1 MTIGSFSVKNPVLIN
16 IVMVFVLVIG
26 VVSVLRLPREQFSE
40 IPFFFVFITVP
51 YPGVAAEDVEQSVT
65 VPIENE
71 IAGLDSIDQVRSFTS
86 EGFSQV
92 QIQFD
97 QGIDDDE
104 FAALLQEVRNRFA
117 NLELP
122 DGTLQATI
130 DDFSSNDFLPV
141 VEVVLSG
148 SVPYGQLLRAAETLE
163 GRLTSIP
170 DLASVTLVGARERR
184 ISIELDRDRIE
195 ALGVSIDEVVGA
207 VRAQNITVP
216 GGTLRTGEREFLV
229 RTVGQVSGSVDF
241 ENVVL
246 RRVADGVVRIGDVAR
261 VEQGFDANGTSSR
274 FNGRPAITLRVAKVP
289 GGSSIGVIDAVRD
302 RSARFARTMPGGIAL
317 DFINDSSIQIRDSL
331 KVLVWNALFGLV
343 LLVVILLL
351 FIGVRNA
358 LMTALGIPLTFAV
371 SFIALNLAGDTLNG
385 NTLFALV
392 LVLGLIV
399 DHAIVIVENSFRLQH
414 ETGLSRRDA
423 AIRGVDQVIVPVIAA
438 TATTVAAFLPLTFL
452 PGIIGRFLR
461 VVPITVSIA
470 LIASTFEAAVFLPS
484 HFADWPGGTA
494 RRGISIAGLQTRF
507 RRLGRR
513 WYARRW
519 SVIRLSLAAL
529 GVGIGLV
536 LFVEQDLFA
545 AEESTLYF
553 IDIDMPSGT
562 PPEATGR
569 FVARYEE
576 RLLPLVGNGE
586 VVAFNAFIGFRGD
599 ASGNQNRSNIAQIVV
614 DLTERDEG
622 RTRSIDRIMAEAQQL
637 TRDIPGADSIRF
649 SKQQSGPPTDPP
661 VVFRLFGDSLT
672 DLAEVARAIELQ
684 LLQNPDLIN
693 VRDNLD
699 AGTPELRIV
708 VDEQRAAGLG
718 LSTQEVGG
726 FLRAAIDG
734 IDAGSVFSDNRET
747 DVLVGYGHDDRV
759 SVADLIQYKI
769 PTGDGRQIAFG
780 TVASLETATALGTIR
795 RLDGKREVTVSADTI
810 GDIDT
815 RAIDTAIARLFT
827 DELAPRYPDVELDV
841 RGQFADIAE
850 TLQGILRVFLVGVF
864 LIYLILA
871 TQFNS
876 YAQPLLVL
884 LTVPFAFVGVV
895 VYLVVSGSPLST
907 VVVYAAVA
915 LAGIA
920 VNDTIVLVSFAN
932 ELVAGGTA
940 RAEAITEAAVL
951 RLRPIL
957 LTSLTT
963 IAGLLPT
970 ALGLGGRSV
979 VWGPMARTIIFGLT
993 FSTLTTLVIVPSFY
1007 GALYDVRRFFTVRV
1021 FGGARPPTAHREPR
1035 V

>member
-26 VVSVLRLPREQFSE
+26 VLSLSRLPREQFSE

-65 VPIENE
+65 VPIETE
-71 IAGLDSIDQVRSFTS
+71 IAGLGSVDQVRSFTS
-86 EGFSQV
+86 EGFAQV

-97 QGIDDDE
+97 QGISDDE
-104 FAALLQEVRNRFA
+104 FDSLLQEVRNRFA
-117 NLELP
+117 NIELP

-130 DDFSSNDFLPV
+130 DDFSTNDFLPV

-148 SVPYGQLLRAAETLE
+148 SVPYGQLLQTAEDLKD
-163 GRLTSIP
+163 RLANIP
-170 DLASVTLVGARERR
+170 DLSSITLVGARERQ
-184 ISIELDRDRIE
+184 ISIELERDRLE
-195 ALGVSIDEVVGA
+195 ARGVSIDEVVRA

-229 RTVGQVSGSVDF
+229 RTVGRITSGVDF

-246 RRVADGVVRIGDVAR
+246 RRAPDGVVRIGDVAR
-261 VEQGFDANGTSSR
+261 VEQGFDADGTSSR

-302 RSARFARTMPGGIAL
+302 RSAQFVRTLPRGIAL

-331 KVLVWNALFGLV
+331 DVLVWNALFGLA

-358 LMTALGIPLTFAV
+358 LMTALGIPLTFAI
-371 SFIALNLAGDTLNG
+371 SFVALNLTGDTLNG

-414 ETGLSRRDA
+414 TEGLSRRAA

-461 VVPITVSIA
+461 IVPITVSIA

-494 RRGISIAGLQTRF
+494 RGGISITGLQNRF

-513 WYARRW
+513 CYARRW
-519 SVIRLSLAAL
+519 AVIGLSLAAL
-529 GVGIGLV
+529 VVGIGMV
-536 LFVEQDLFA
+536 FFVEQDLFA

-553 IDIDMPSGT
+553 IDIDMPPGT
-562 PPEATGR
+562 PPEATSR

-622 RTRSIDRIMAEAQQL
+622 RTRSIDQIMEAAQQL

-672 DLAEVARAIELQ
+672 DLAAVTRAIELQ

-699 AGTPELRIV
+699 TGTPELQIV

-718 LSTQEVGG
+718 LSTQAVGG

-734 IDAGSVFSDNRET
+734 IEAGSVFRDNRET
-747 DVLVGYGHDDRV
+747 SVLVSYGRNDRV

-769 PTGDGRQIAFG
+769 PTGDGRQVAFG
-780 TVASLETATALGTIR
+780 TVASLETVTALGAIR

-810 GDIDT
+810 GDSDT
-815 RAIDTAIARLFT
+815 RGIDAAITRLFA
-827 DELAPRYPDVELDV
+827 DELAPRYPGVELDV
-841 RGQFADIAE
+841 RGQFAEIAE

-907 VVVYAAVA
+907 VVVYATVA

-932 ELVAGGTA
+932 ELVASGTA

-970 ALGLGGRSV
+970 ALGLGGSSV

>member
-1 MTIGSFSVKNPVLIN
+1 
-16 IVMVFVLVIG
+16 MVF
-26 VVSVLRLPREQFSE
+26 
-40 IPFFFVFITVP
+40 
-51 YPGVAAEDVEQSVT
+51 
-65 VPIENE
+65 
-71 IAGLDSIDQVRSFTS
+71 
-86 EGFSQV
+86 
-92 QIQFD
+92 
-97 QGIDDDE
+97 
-104 FAALLQEVRNRFA
+104 
-117 NLELP
+117 
-122 DGTLQATI
+122 
-130 DDFSSNDFLPV
+130 
-141 VEVVLSG
+141 
-148 SVPYGQLLRAAETLE
+148 
-163 GRLTSIP
+163 
-170 DLASVTLVGARERR
+170 
-184 ISIELDRDRIE
+184 
-195 ALGVSIDEVVGA
+195 
-207 VRAQNITVP
+207 
-216 GGTLRTGEREFLV
+216 
-229 RTVGQVSGSVDF
+229 
-241 ENVVL
+241 
-246 RRVADGVVRIGDVAR
+246 
-261 VEQGFDANGTSSR
+261 
-274 FNGRPAITLRVAKVP
+274 
-289 GGSSIGVIDAVRD
+289 
-302 RSARFARTMPGGIAL
+302 
-317 DFINDSSIQIRDSL
+317 
-331 KVLVWNALFGLV
+331 
-343 LLVVILLL
+343 
-351 FIGVRNA
+351 
-358 LMTALGIPLTFAV
+358 
-371 SFIALNLAGDTLNG
+371 
-385 NTLFALV
+385 
-392 LVLGLIV
+392 
-399 DHAIVIVENSFRLQH
+399 
-414 ETGLSRRDA
+414 
-423 AIRGVDQVIVPVIAA
+423 
-438 TATTVAAFLPLTFL
+438 
-452 PGIIGRFLR
+452 
-461 VVPITVSIA
+461 
-470 LIASTFEAAVFLPS
+470 
-484 HFADWPGGTA
+484 
-494 RRGISIAGLQTRF
+494 
-507 RRLGRR
+507 
-513 WYARRW
+513 
-519 SVIRLSLAAL
+519 
-529 GVGIGLV
+529 
-536 LFVEQDLFA
+536 FVEQDLFA

-553 IDIDMPSGT
+553 IDIDMPPGT
-562 PPEATGR
+562 PPEATSR

-622 RTRSIDRIMAEAQQL
+622 RTRSIDQIMEAAQQL

-672 DLAEVARAIELQ
+672 DLAAVTRAIELQ

-699 AGTPELRIV
+699 TGTPELQIV

-718 LSTQEVGG
+718 LSTQAVGG

-734 IDAGSVFSDNRET
+734 IEAGSVFRDNRET
-747 DVLVGYGHDDRV
+747 SVLVSYGRNDRV

-769 PTGDGRQIAFG
+769 PTGDGRQVAFG
-780 TVASLETATALGTIR
+780 TVASLETVTALGAIR

-815 RAIDTAIARLFT
+815 RGIDAAITRLFA
-827 DELAPRYPDVELDV
+827 DELAPRYPGVELDV
-841 RGQFADIAE
+841 RGQFAEIAE

-907 VVVYAAVA
+907 VVVYATVA

-932 ELVAGGTA
+932 ELVASGTA

-970 ALGLGGRSV
+970 ALGLGGSSV

>member
-16 IVMVFVLVIG
+16 IVMIFVLVVG
-26 VVSVLRLPREQFSE
+26 VLSLTRLPREQFSE

-65 VPIENE
+65 IPIENE
-71 IAGLDSIDQVRSFTS
+71 MAGLESVDQVQSFTS

-97 QGIDDDE
+97 QGISNDE
-104 FAALLQEVRNRFA
+104 FDSLFQEVQNRFT
-117 NLELP
+117 NLDLP
-122 DGTLQATI
+122 VGTLQATI
-130 DDFSSNDFLPV
+130 DDFSTNDFLPV

-148 SVPYGQLLRAAETLE
+148 SVPYEQLLQTAEDLE
-163 GRLTSIP
+163 DRLANIP
-170 DLASVTLVGARERR
+170 DLSSVTLVGARDRQ
-184 ISIELDRDRIE
+184 ISIELDRDRLE
-195 ALGVSIDEVVGA
+195 ALGVSINEVVGA
-207 VRAQNITVP
+207 VRAQNVTVP
-216 GGTLRTGEREFLV
+216 GGTVRTGEREFLV
-229 RTVGQVSGSVDF
+229 RTVGQISGSADF
-241 ENVVL
+241 ANVVL
-246 RRVADGVVRIGDVAR
+246 RRVQDGVVRVGDVAR

-274 FNGRPAITLRVAKVP
+274 FNGQTAITLRIAKVP
-289 GGSSIGVIDAVRD
+289 GGSSIGVIDDVQARA
-302 RSARFARTMPGGIAL
+302 ARFAATMPPGISL
-317 DFINDSSIQIRDSL
+317 DFINDSSVQIRDSL
-331 KVLVWNALFGLV
+331 DVLVSNALFGLA

-358 LMTALGIPLTFAV
+358 LMTALGIPLTFAI
-371 SFIALNLAGDTLNG
+371 SFVVLNLTGDTLNG

-414 ETGLSRRDA
+414 EEGLSRHAA

-452 PGIIGRFLR
+452 PGVIGRFLR

-484 HFADWPGGTA
+484 HFADWPGGKA
-494 RRGISIAGLQTRF
+494 RGGISIAGLQNRF
-507 RRLGRR
+507 RRLGQRL
-513 WYARRW
+513 YARHW
-519 SVIRLSLAAL
+519 LVAGLSLVVL
-529 GVGIGLV
+529 ILGIGIV
-536 LFVEQDLFA
+536 GFVQQDLFA
-545 AEESTLYF
+545 SEEGTLYF
-553 IDIDMPSGT
+553 IDIDMPPGT
-562 PPEATGR
+562 TPEQTGE
-569 FVARYEE
+569 FVARYEQ
-576 RLLPLVGNGE
+576 RLLPLIGNGE
-586 VVAFNAFIGFRGD
+586 VVAVNAFIGFRGD
-599 ASGNQNRSNIAQIVV
+599 AGGNQNRSNIAQLVV

-622 RTRSIDRIMAEAQQL
+622 RTRSIDAIMEEAEQL
-637 TRDIPGADSIRF
+637 TRDIPGADSVRF
-649 SKQQSGPPTDPP
+649 SKQEGGPPTDPP

-672 DLAEVARAIELQ
+672 DLEEVARAIELQ

-699 AGTPELRIV
+699 TGTPELRIV
-708 VDEQRAAGLG
+708 VDEQRAAQLS

-726 FLRAAIDG
+726 FLRASIDG
-734 IDAGSVFSDNRET
+734 IDAGTVFNDNRET
-747 DVLVGYGHDDRV
+747 EVLVSYGQNDQV

-780 TVASLETATALGTIR
+780 TVASLETVDALGAIR
-795 RLDGKREVTVSADTI
+795 RLDGKREVTVFSDTV
-810 GDIDT
+810 GDVDT
-815 RAIDTAIARLFT
+815 RSIDIAIARLFA
-827 DELAPRYPDVELDV
+827 DELAPRYPGVELDV
-841 RGQFADIAE
+841 EGQFAEIAA
-850 TLQGILRVFLVGVF
+850 TLQGILRVFLIGVF

-876 YAQPLLVL
+876 YSQPLLVL

-895 VYLVVSGSPLST
+895 VYLVISGSPLST
-907 VVVYAAVA
+907 IVLYATVA

-932 ELVAGGTA
+932 ERVKAGA
-940 RAEAITEAAVL
+940 SHRDAITEAAVL

-970 ALGLGGRSV
+970 ALGLGGSSV
-979 VWGPMARTIIFGLT
+979 VWGPMASTIIFGLT

-1007 GALYDVRRFFTVRV
+1007 GVLHDIGRFLSERLLNPRLRAERR
-1021 FGGARPPTAHREPR
+1021 EQNL
-1035 V
+1035 